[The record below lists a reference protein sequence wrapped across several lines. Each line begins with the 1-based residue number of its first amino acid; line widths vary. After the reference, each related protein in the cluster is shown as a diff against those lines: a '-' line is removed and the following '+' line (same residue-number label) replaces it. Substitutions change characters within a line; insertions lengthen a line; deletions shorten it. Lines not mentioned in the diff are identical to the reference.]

1 MKRVGWEWRKLL
13 TLPALWGFLAL
24 CLAFN
29 GLLMANAPG
38 DRQTFGEISATARAL
53 GQRVDQDFVE
63 GLAQRPATPVQEA
76 LSQVT
81 GEMTNV
87 YAGYDL
93 SGLVTRYQQLLS
105 ASPTASAWMTAK
117 YQALEQR
124 VDHLAQTGA
133 AMDLYA
139 GPMTHDSHQFLF
151 GTLMRAMVG

>member
-38 DRQTFGEISATARAL
+38 DRQSLGELSATSRAL
-53 GQRVDQDFVE
+53 GPRVALDFVE

-81 GEMTNV
+81 GEM
-87 YAGYDL
+87 
-93 SGLVTRYQQLLS
+93 
-105 ASPTASAWMTAK
+105 PTMTCP
-117 YQALEQR
+117 AL
-124 VDHLAQTGA
+124 
-133 AMDLYA
+133 
-139 GPMTHDSHQFLF
+139 
-151 GTLMRAMVG
+151 

>member
-29 GLLMANAPG
+29 GLLMVNAPG
-38 DRQTFGEISATARAL
+38 DRQTFGEISATAQAL
-53 GQRVDQDFVE
+53 GQRVDQDFEE

-76 LSQVT
+76 LTRIV

-87 YAGYDL
+87 YVGYDL

-124 VDHLAQTGA
+124 VDHLAQTGLPWTSMPA
-133 AMDLYA
+133 L
-139 GPMTHDSHQFLF
+139 
-151 GTLMRAMVG
+151 